1 MCDRRNLQVSGTDIG
16 RRGTVDASVCTTIL
30 LQTRDW
36 AGQMNAH
43 FPNRHLPILSS
54 SMSGVALKKILV
66 VGGNGFIG
74 SAVCRAAL
82 AKGMQVTSVS
92 SSGRPYRTPKGHSP
106 TWTEKESRSLS
117 FSHEDDTLTA
127 CECALQDANGVVHTL
142 GTLLDDG
149 KYKTAVNEGSLS
161 GLVGSLI
168 GSQNPLEKKT
178 TSGYES
184 LNRDAAL
191 RVCEAFVNSGP
202 AEGLSRRPFV
212 YISAEDIFRPIIPA
226 RYIETKREAEAGI
239 DSLVSQKPGQFR
251 GVYIRPSLVYH
262 AHFRPL
268 STPFA
273 ALLEFSAVMHSKVP
287 RGIPT
292 PSSVLRSI
300 GSALA
305 VPEVTNSMSNALTIP
320 PIHVDHVAEAV
331 CVALENDAVSG
342 AVGVREMREMI
353 GWMATPSDGSLN
365 GAH

>member
-1 MCDRRNLQVSGTDIG
+1 M
-16 RRGTVDASVCTTIL
+16 SVT
-30 LQTRDW
+30 
-36 AGQMNAH
+36 
-43 FPNRHLPILSS
+43 
-54 SMSGVALKKILV
+54 KILV

-74 SAVCRAAL
+74 SAVCCAAL
-82 AKGMQVTSVS
+82 TRGMQVTSVS
-92 SSGRPYRTPKGHSP
+92 SSGRPYRTPRGHSP
-106 TWTEKESRSLS
+106 AWTEKEN
-117 FSHEDDTLTA
+117 
-127 CECALQDANGVVHTL
+127 ALKDAHGVVHTL

-149 KYKTAVNEGSLS
+149 KYKNAVKEGSLV

-178 TSGYES
+178 SSGYES

-191 RVCEAFVNSGP
+191 RVCEAFVDSGP
-202 AEGLSRRPFV
+202 AEGPSPRPN
-212 YISAEDIFRPIIPA
+212 IFRPIIPA

-239 DSLVSQKPGQFR
+239 DHLVSQKSGLFR

-292 PSSVLRSI
+292 PSSVLRSM
-300 GSALA
+300 GS
-305 VPEVTNSMSNALTIP
+305 EVTDSMSNALTIP

-331 CVALENDAVSG
+331 CVALENDEVSG
-342 AVGVREMREMI
+342 AVGVRQMREMI
-353 GWMATPSDGSLN
+353 GWRATPRDGSLN
-365 GAH
+365 GVH

>member
-1 MCDRRNLQVSGTDIG
+1 M
-16 RRGTVDASVCTTIL
+16 SVT
-30 LQTRDW
+30 
-36 AGQMNAH
+36 
-43 FPNRHLPILSS
+43 
-54 SMSGVALKKILV
+54 KIVV

-82 AKGMQVTSVS
+82 TRGMQVTSVS
-92 SSGRPYRTPKGHSP
+92 SSGRPYRTPRGHSP
-106 TWTEKESRSLS
+106 AWTEKVTWLQG
-117 FSHEDDTLTA
+117 TA
-127 CECALQDANGVVHTL
+127 HDPSTFADALKDAHGVVHTL

-149 KYKTAVNEGSLS
+149 KYKNAVKEGSLV

-168 GSQNPLEKKT
+168 GSQNPLEKT
-178 TSGYES
+178 SSGYES

-191 RVCEAFVNSGP
+191 RVCEAFVDSGP
-202 AEGLSRRPFV
+202 TDGPSPRPFV

-226 RYIETKREAEAGI
+226 RYIETKREAESGI
-239 DSLVSQKPGQFR
+239 DSLVSQKPGLFR

-287 RGIPT
+287 RGFPT

-300 GSALA
+300 GS
-305 VPEVTNSMSNALTIP
+305 EVTDSMSNALIIP

-331 CVALENDAVSG
+331 CVALENDEVSG
-342 AVGVREMREMI
+342 AVGVRRMREMI
-353 GWMATPSDGSLN
+353 GWMASGDGSVN

>member
-1 MCDRRNLQVSGTDIG
+1 M
-16 RRGTVDASVCTTIL
+16 SVT
-30 LQTRDW
+30 
-36 AGQMNAH
+36 
-43 FPNRHLPILSS
+43 
-54 SMSGVALKKILV
+54 KILV

-74 SAVCRAAL
+74 SAICRAAL
-82 AKGMQVTSVS
+82 TRGMEVTSVS
-92 SSGRPYRTPKGHSP
+92 SSGRPYRTPRGHSP
-106 TWTEKESRSLS
+106 AWTEKETHDPST
-117 FSHEDDTLTA
+117 FAD
-127 CECALQDANGVVHTL
+127 ALKDANGVVHTL

-149 KYKTAVNEGSLS
+149 KYKNAVKEGSLA
-161 GLVGSLI
+161 GLVGSWI

-178 TSGYES
+178 SSGYES

-191 RVCEAFVNSGP
+191 RVCEAFVDSGP
-202 AEGLSRRPFV
+202 VGGPSPRPFV

-239 DSLVSQKPGQFR
+239 DSLVSQKSGLFR
-251 GVYIRPSLVYH
+251 SVYIRPSLVYH

-268 STPFA
+268 TTPFA

-300 GSALA
+300 GS
-305 VPEVTNSMSNALTIP
+305 EVTDSMSNALTIP

-331 CVALENDAVSG
+331 CVALANDEVSG
-342 AVGVREMREMI
+342 VVGVRQMREMI
-353 GWMATPSDGSLN
+353 GWIATPRDGSLN

>member
-1 MCDRRNLQVSGTDIG
+1 M
-16 RRGTVDASVCTTIL
+16 SVT
-30 LQTRDW
+30 
-36 AGQMNAH
+36 
-43 FPNRHLPILSS
+43 
-54 SMSGVALKKILV
+54 KILV

-82 AKGMQVTSVS
+82 TRGMQVTSVS
-92 SSGRPYRTPKGHSP
+92 SSGRPYRTPRGHSP
-106 TWTEKESRSLS
+106 AWTEKVTWLQG
-117 FSHEDDTLTA
+117 TA
-127 CECALQDANGVVHTL
+127 HDPSTFADALKDANGVVHTL

-149 KYKTAVNEGSLS
+149 KYKNAVKEGSLAR
-161 GLVGSLI
+161 LVGSLI

-178 TSGYES
+178 SSGYES

-191 RVCEAFVNSGP
+191 RVCEAFVDSGP
-202 AEGLSRRPFV
+202 VEGPSPRPFV
-212 YISAEDIFRPIIPA
+212 YISAEDIFRPIISA

-239 DSLVSQKPGQFR
+239 DSLVSQKSGLFR

-287 RGIPT
+287 HGIPT

-300 GSALA
+300 GS
-305 VPEVTNSMSNALTIP
+305 EVTDSMSNALTIP

-331 CVALENDAVSG
+331 CVALENDEVSG
-342 AVGVREMREMI
+342 AVGVRQMREMI
-353 GWMATPSDGSLN
+353 GWMATPRDGSLN

>member
-1 MCDRRNLQVSGTDIG
+1 M
-16 RRGTVDASVCTTIL
+16 SVT
-30 LQTRDW
+30 
-36 AGQMNAH
+36 
-43 FPNRHLPILSS
+43 
-54 SMSGVALKKILV
+54 KILV

-82 AKGMQVTSVS
+82 TRGMQVTSVS
-92 SSGRPYRTPKGHSP
+92 SSGRPYRTPRGHSP
-106 TWTEKESRSLS
+106 AWTEKEN
-117 FSHEDDTLTA
+117 
-127 CECALQDANGVVHTL
+127 ALKDANGVVHTL

-149 KYKTAVNEGSLS
+149 KYKNAVKESSLV

-178 TSGYES
+178 SSGYES

-191 RVCEAFVNSGP
+191 RVCEAFVDSGP
-202 AEGLSRRPFV
+202 TEGPSPRPFV

-239 DSLVSQKPGQFR
+239 DSLVSQKPGLFR

-300 GSALA
+300 GS
-305 VPEVTNSMSNALTIP
+305 EVTDSMSNALTIP

-331 CVALENDAVSG
+331 CVALGNDEVSG
-342 AVGVREMREMI
+342 AVGVRQMREMI
-353 GWMATPSDGSLN
+353 GWMTTPRDGSLN

>member
-1 MCDRRNLQVSGTDIG
+1 M
-16 RRGTVDASVCTTIL
+16 SV
-30 LQTRDW
+30 
-36 AGQMNAH
+36 
-43 FPNRHLPILSS
+43 
-54 SMSGVALKKILV
+54 KKILV

-82 AKGMQVTSVS
+82 TRGMQVTSVS
-92 SSGRPYRTPKGHSP
+92 SSGRPYRTPRGHSP
-106 TWTEKESRSLS
+106 AWTEKESHSS
-117 FSHEDDTLTA
+117 FSHEGDTLTA
-127 CECALQDANGVVHTL
+127 CESHDPSTFADALNDAHGVVHTL
-142 GTLLDDG
+142 GTLLDG
-149 KYKTAVNEGSLS
+149 GQYKNAVKEGSLV
-161 GLVGSLI
+161 GLVGSLL

-178 TSGYES
+178 SSGYES

-191 RVCEAFVNSGP
+191 RVCKAFVDSGP
-202 AEGLSRRPFV
+202 AEGPSPRPFV

-226 RYIETKREAEAGI
+226 QYIETKREAEAGI
-239 DSLVSQKPGQFR
+239 DSLVSQKLGLFR

-287 RGIPT
+287 RGFPT

-300 GSALA
+300 GS
-305 VPEVTNSMSNALTIP
+305 EVTHSMSNALTIP

-331 CVALENDAVSG
+331 CVALENDELSG
-342 AVGVREMREMI
+342 AVGVRQMREMI
-353 GWMATPSDGSLN
+353 GWMATPGDGSLN

>member
-1 MCDRRNLQVSGTDIG
+1 M
-16 RRGTVDASVCTTIL
+16 SVT
-30 LQTRDW
+30 
-36 AGQMNAH
+36 
-43 FPNRHLPILSS
+43 
-54 SMSGVALKKILV
+54 KILV

-82 AKGMQVTSVS
+82 MRGMQVTSVS
-92 SSGRPYRTPKGHSP
+92 SSGRPYRTPRGHSP
-106 TWTEKESRSLS
+106 AWTEKETHDPST
-117 FSHEDDTLTA
+117 FAD
-127 CECALQDANGVVHTL
+127 ALKDAHGVVHTL

-149 KYKTAVNEGSLS
+149 KYKNAVKEGSLV

-178 TSGYES
+178 GSGYES

-191 RVCEAFVNSGP
+191 RVCEAFVDSGP
-202 AEGLSRRPFV
+202 VEGPSPRPFV

-239 DSLVSQKPGQFR
+239 DSLISQKLGLFR

-273 ALLEFSAVMHSKVP
+273 ALLEFSAVMHSRVP

-300 GSALA
+300 GS
-305 VPEVTNSMSNALTIP
+305 EVTDSISNALTIP

-331 CVALENDAVSG
+331 CVALENDEVSG
-342 AVGVREMREMI
+342 TVGVRQMREMI
-353 GWMATPSDGSLN
+353 GWMASTPGDGSVN

>member
-1 MCDRRNLQVSGTDIG
+1 
-16 RRGTVDASVCTTIL
+16 
-30 LQTRDW
+30 
-36 AGQMNAH
+36 
-43 FPNRHLPILSS
+43 
-54 SMSGVALKKILV
+54 MSAMKRILV

-92 SSGRPYRTPKGHSP
+92 SSGRPYRTPRGHSP
-106 TWTEKESRSLS
+106 AWTEKVTWLQGTAHDPSTFADALK
-117 FSHEDDTLTA
+117 DT
-127 CECALQDANGVVHTL
+127 NGVVHTL
-142 GTLLDDG
+142 GTLLDDD
-149 KYKTAVNEGSLS
+149 KYKKAVKEGNIA

-178 TSGYES
+178 SSGYES

-191 RVCEAFVNSGP
+191 RVCEAFVNSGTT
-202 AEGLSRRPFV
+202 EGPSPRPFV
-212 YISAEDIFRPIIPA
+212 YISAEDIFRPIIAA

-273 ALLEFSAVMHSKVP
+273 ALLEFSAAMHSKVP

-331 CVALENDAVSG
+331 CVALENDEISG
-342 AVGVREMREMI
+342 AVGVRQMREMI
-353 GWMATPSDGSLN
+353 GWMATPRDGSLN